1 MLENIN
7 YALFALLKK
16 LRGSLAAAAGV
27 PAYVVFTDAA
37 LRDMCAKKPQTEQEF
52 LQVSGVGER
61 KAARGGNAD
70 TDAGKGAGAADAD
83 EDQSIDQIAAEQFG
97 VECPFHIF
105 LTSNL

>member
-1 MLENIN
+1 MRVPVAPERPKAAQAGLEAPDP
-7 YALFALLKK
+7 ALFALLKK

-61 KAARGGNAD
+61 TAARYGQVCLEEIRRYLD
-70 TDAGKGAGAADAD
+70 K
-83 EDQSIDQIAAEQFG
+83 
-97 VECPFHIF
+97 
-105 LTSNL
+105 